1 LREPSDTKSDQE
13 TELSSLSVR
22 IAMEIRKEKSGR
34 NLQEFLNSLNTQEN
48 STRSQLME
56 MESLMVLDQ
65 LEVSLDM
72 TKMALKDGTRD
83 QVLVLI

>member
-1 LREPSDTKSDQE
+1 M
-13 TELSSLSVR
+13 ELSSLLVR
-22 IAMEIRKEKSGR
+22 IAMEIKKERSGR
-34 NLQEFLNSLNTQEN
+34 NHQEFLNLSNIQEN

-83 QVLVLI
+83 QVQVLI

>member
-1 LREPSDTKSDQE
+1 
-13 TELSSLSVR
+13 
-22 IAMEIRKEKSGR
+22 MEIRKEKYGR
-34 NLQEFLNSLNTQEN
+34 NPQEFLNSSNTQEN

-72 TKMALKDGTRD
+72 TKIALKDGTRD